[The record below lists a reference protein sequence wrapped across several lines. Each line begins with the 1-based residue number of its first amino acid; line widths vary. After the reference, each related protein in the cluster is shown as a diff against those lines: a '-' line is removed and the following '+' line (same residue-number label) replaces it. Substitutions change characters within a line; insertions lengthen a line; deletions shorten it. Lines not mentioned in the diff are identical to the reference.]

1 MVDKLPHEDSL
12 FGLLSL
18 WNDSVTGGLQ
28 ACKKSADKVK
38 QRIKT
43 IPFGFDKM
51 LGRFFRCQCRSY
63 EALFAFKNSPS
74 V

>member
-1 MVDKLPHEDSL
+1 MLKVF
-12 FGLLSL
+12 FGWLSL
-18 WNDSVTGGLQ
+18 WKDSVTGGQ

-51 LGRFFRCQCRSY
+51 LG
-63 EALFAFKNSPS
+63 
-74 V
+74 